1 MKHALKLLAIIVSVF
16 LIGFFLEETID
27 SSELNNIG
35 SLEETLEIIS
45 ELFSVFVAI
54 SIFGITWYAYNK
66 SRDNH
71 SLLLGAAFLITGIL
85 ILFHLL
91 SYPFMPDFINP
102 NSSHKA
108 GLFFL
113 ESRFILAILL
123 LASVYV
129 YDDSL
134 PELINKNVMV
144 LFIIVI
150 LSVFMGSVFIH
161 EAIFAA
167 YKLDS
172 YSAITVLLLFVITII
187 ISVACYLYA
196 KRAKETGQKNL
207 LNLTNGSIIILFS
220 NLVYF
225 DYEFSGHFLIITGFF
240 YFYLGLYK
248 SSVELPYE
256 KLAIAEEKLRVGA
269 ENKYRNLFDNAND
282 AIITTDLEDRVTSWN
297 HSAEKLFGWE
307 AQEVMGKKLSS
318 QIVPLNLQ
326 TQREEIINN
335 AMNGKLAYGIE
346 TARIC
351 KDGTRIFVDLTTS
364 QLLDPNRNLT
374 GLSFILHD
382 ITERKLNEETIKVG
396 FRRLEEEKAKT
407 ESIIAALGDA
417 ISIQDTDFK
426 VLYQNKIH
434 QDIVGDQ
441 KGKYC
446 YREYEHRDHICEGCP
461 VNMTFTDGKIHIEER
476 SMIKDRQKL
485 FYEITSSPLRDSTD
499 NIIAGIEVA
508 RDITKRKQTEE
519 ALNKSRNLLDT
530 IKSVQDN
537 FIVDSDIKVTF
548 NDILSNVLSLTQ
560 SEYGFIG
567 EILYTAKGD
576 PFLKIHA
583 FTNIAWNKEIQEF
596 YEKNAPQGIE
606 FYDLKTL
613 FGSVITGGK
622 PVIAND
628 PSTDARR
635 GGLPEGHPQLYK
647 FLGIPFYHG
656 GKLNGMIGVAN
667 RPEGYNEDIIEYLKP
682 LLTTCA
688 NIIEAYR
695 IDQRRKLAEK
705 QIEVSLTEKETLL
718 KEIHHRVK
726 NNMQIVSS
734 LLDHQKQ
741 YIKDKNVIGIFTESQ
756 NRIASMSLVHEK
768 LYQSKD
774 LAKIE
779 FNEYINDLA
788 ANLFQSYA
796 ANSGNIKL
804 NMNIENIQMDI
815 DFAIPCGLI
824 INELVTNSLKYAF
837 PEDRKGEIRI
847 VLRKTDKEMFELVI
861 GDNGIGLPKDMDFK
875 KTDSL
880 GLHLVTI
887 LAENQLH
894 GEINLIRNMGT
905 EFQIKFRGIK

>member
-1 MKHALKLLAIIVSVF
+1 
-16 LIGFFLEETID
+16 
-27 SSELNNIG
+27 
-35 SLEETLEIIS
+35 
-45 ELFSVFVAI
+45 
-54 SIFGITWYAYNK
+54 
-66 SRDNH
+66 
-71 SLLLGAAFLITGIL
+71 
-85 ILFHLL
+85 
-91 SYPFMPDFINP
+91 
-102 NSSHKA
+102 
-108 GLFFL
+108 
-113 ESRFILAILL
+113 
-123 LASVYV
+123 
-129 YDDSL
+129 
-134 PELINKNVMV
+134 MV

-150 LSVFMGSVFIH
+150 LSVFVGSVFIH
-161 EAIFAA
+161 EDLIFAA

-172 YSAITVLLLFVITII
+172 YSTITVLLLFVITTI
-187 ISVACYLYA
+187 ISVTCYLYT

-256 KLAIAEEKLRVGA
+256 KLAIAEEKLRIGA

-318 QIVPLNLQ
+318 LIVPLNLQ

-335 AMNGKLAYGIE
+335 AMNGKLASGIE
-346 TARIC
+346 TVRIC

-374 GLSFILHD
+374 GLSFIFRD
-382 ITERKLNEETIKVG
+382 ISERK
-396 FRRLEEEKAKT
+396 KAQDLINKSKEFA
-407 ESIIAALGDA
+407 ESVINSMNDA
-417 ISIQDTDFK
+417 IAVIDVNDFRITDANSVFLNNYGVK
-426 VLYQNKIH
+426 KEELI
-434 QDIVGDQ
+434 
-441 KGKYC
+441 GKTC
-446 YREYEHRDHICEGCP
+446 
-461 VNMTFTDGKIHIEER
+461 
-476 SMIKDRQKL
+476 
-485 FYEITSSPLRDSTD
+485 YEITHKRAQPCAPPD
-499 NIIAGIEVA
+499 NICPLIDTLNTGKYSTVEHMHYINGGEKQYVEVSTSPIMNENGKVVSVIYVA

-537 FIVDSDIKVTF
+537 FIVDSDVKVTF

-567 EILYTAKGD
+567 EILYTAKDD

-583 FTNIAWNKEIQEF
+583 FTNIAWNKEAQEF
-596 YEKNAPQGIE
+596 YEKNAPKGFE
-606 FYDLKTL
+606 FYDLNTL

-628 PSTDARR
+628 PSTDSRR

-656 GKLNGMIGVAN
+656 EKLNGMIGVAN

-682 LLTTCA
+682 FLNTCA

-705 QIEVSLTEKETLL
+705 QIEVSLKEKETLL

-734 LLDHQKQ
+734 LLDYQTQ
-741 YIKDKNVIGIFTESQ
+741 YIKDKNVIDIFTESQ

-788 ANLFQSYA
+788 ANLFQSYV
-796 ANSGNIKL
+796 ANSGKITL

-861 GDNGIGLPKDMDFK
+861 GDNGIGLPKDLDFR
-875 KTDSL
+875 KTGSL

-894 GEINLIRNMGT
+894 GEININRNIGT

>member
-1 MKHALKLLAIIVSVF
+1 MKHALKLFAIIVLVF

-27 SSELNNIG
+27 SSESDNIK
-35 SLEETLEIIS
+35 SLEEPLEIIS

-54 SIFGITWYAYNK
+54 SVFGITWYAYNK
-66 SRDNH
+66 SQDNH
-71 SLLLGAAFLITGIL
+71 SLLLGATFLITGIL

-108 GLFFL
+108 GIFFI
-113 ESRFILAILL
+113 ESRLILAILL
-123 LASVYV
+123 LFSAYI
-129 YDDSL
+129 YDHSL
-134 PELINKNVMV
+134 PGLINKNIMI
-144 LFIIVI
+144 LFIIAI
-150 LSVFMGSVFIH
+150 LSILAAPVFFHEDLILAAPVFFH
-161 EAIFAA
+161 EDLIFAA

-172 YSAITVLLLFVITII
+172 YSTITILLSVITII
-187 ISVACYLYA
+187 TLVTCYLYI
-196 KRAKETGQKNL
+196 KRARETNQKNF

-240 YFYLGLYK
+240 YFYLDLYK

-256 KLAIAEEKLRVGA
+256 KLAMA
-269 ENKYRNLFDNAND
+269 
-282 AIITTDLEDRVTSWN
+282 
-297 HSAEKLFGWE
+297 
-307 AQEVMGKKLSS
+307 
-318 QIVPLNLQ
+318 
-326 TQREEIINN
+326 
-335 AMNGKLAYGIE
+335 
-346 TARIC
+346 
-351 KDGTRIFVDLTTS
+351 
-364 QLLDPNRNLT
+364 
-374 GLSFILHD
+374 
-382 ITERKLNEETIKVG
+382 
-396 FRRLEEEKAKT
+396 EEKAKT

-434 QDIVGDQ
+434 QDVTGDQ

-446 YREYEHRDHICEGCP
+446 YREYEHKGHICEGCP
-461 VNMTFTDGKIHIEER
+461 VNMTFMDGKIHIEER
-476 SMIKDRQKL
+476 SVIKDGQKL
-485 FYEITSSPLRDSTD
+485 FYEITSSPLKDSTD
-499 NIIAGIEVA
+499 NIIAGIEIA

-530 IKSVQDN
+530 IKNVQDN
-537 FIVDSDIKVTF
+537 FIVDSDIKITL

-567 EILYTAKGD
+567 EILYTAKDD

-583 FTNIAWNKEIQEF
+583 FTNIAWNKENQDF

-613 FGSVITGGK
+613 FGSVITDGK

-628 PSTDARR
+628 LSTDSRR
-635 GGLPEGHPQLYK
+635 GGLPEGHPQIYK

-667 RPEGYNEDIIEYLKP
+667 CPEDYNEDIIEYLKP
-682 LLTTCA
+682 FLTTCA

-705 QIEVSLTEKETLL
+705 QIEVSLKEKETLL

-734 LLDHQKQ
+734 LLEHQTH
-741 YIKDKNVIGIFTESQ
+741 YIKDKNVIDIFTESQ

-768 LYQSKD
+768 LYQSRD
-774 LAKIE
+774 LAKID
-779 FNEYINDLA
+779 FKDYINDLT
-788 ANLFQSYA
+788 ANLFQSYNS
-796 ANSGNIKL
+796 NSGKITL
-804 NMNIENIQMDI
+804 DMNIENIQMDI

-837 PEDRKGEIRI
+837 PEDIKGEIGI
-847 VLRKTDKEMFELVI
+847 VLHKTDKEMFELVI
-861 GDNGIGLPKDMDFK
+861 GDNGIGLPKDLDFR
-875 KTDSL
+875 KTESL

-887 LAENQLH
+887 LTENQLH
-894 GEINLIRNMGT
+894 GEINLIRNHGT
-905 EFQIKFRGIK
+905 EFQIKFRGTS